1 MDKNHLI
8 EPENV
13 ALWVVVTFIIALASL
28 AIGLNNLY
36 QNHTATVLTQV
47 QILDVNKKVDAIT
60 LQAKP

>member
-28 AIGLNNLY
+28 AIGLNNSY
-36 QNHTATVLTQV
+36 QNYTATVLTQV